1 MEDEDRTR
9 NDLGRRAAALRAL
22 AVRRD
27 LPSGG
32 PGTSREMEGAIH
44 VFGSEAAVV
53 LAAHA
58 RWQTQLLALLDAVV
72 EDDAGDPHEGV
83 VRAVEEAGRAMPG
96 IAALLRE
103 HAHDPLL
110 DRARRRLAG
119 YVDQACS
126 CGRPH
131 PLVAPAAAAPKPQR
145 CVVRRATAS
154 WRRRLTRLARQHCRH
169 RPPVATWQFS

>member
-1 MEDEDRTR
+1 MEDEDRTT
-9 NDLGRRAAALRAL
+9 NDLSRRAAALRTL
-22 AVRRD
+22 AGRRD
-27 LPSGG
+27 LGAGS
-32 PGTSREMEGAIH
+32 PGSSPALEEAIR
-44 VFGSEAAVV
+44 VFGSESAVV

-58 RWQTQLLALLDAVV
+58 RWQTHLLTLLDAVA
-72 EDDAGDPHEGV
+72 EDGAGDPHDGV
-83 VRAVEEAGRAMPG
+83 PRAVEEAGRAMPG

-119 YVDQACS
+119 YVGQACS

-131 PLVAPAAAAPKPQR
+131 PLVAPAAAAPRPQR
-145 CVVRRATAS
+145 CAVRRATAS
-154 WRRRLTRLARQHCRH
+154 CRRRLARLARQHCRH